1 MIYRIRVILDVRDDV
16 FRDIEIQGSDTLED
30 LHEAIVR
37 SFDLDGREMASFY
50 LSDDEWNQ
58 GEEITLFDLSDGD
71 KNTKVMS
78 RFRIDEVLTGTHQRL
93 LYAYDFMNIRTFY
106 VEVFSITPPQDG
118 VEYPR
123 VVLSYGSTP
132 QYTDSD
138 MEEIDDPDA
147 IEYDDEDFDD
157 GFSER
162 GDDIFAGDEAFGGS
176 YGYDEDDRY

>member
-106 VEVFSITPPQDG
+106 EVVFSITPPQDG
-118 VEYPR
+118 AEYPR
-123 VVLSYGSTP
+123 VVLSYGSNP
-132 QYTDSD
+132 QYTAHD
-138 MEEIDDPDA
+138 ME
-147 IEYDDEDFDD
+147 
-157 GFSER
+157 
-162 GDDIFAGDEAFGGS
+162 
-176 YGYDEDDRY
+176 